1 MTPWRAIYDTSA
13 ILSSMTP
20 APNRGSIIWHW
31 MESGVVL
38 PIVSDYLIDE
48 LVAAIAQPRFRLS
61 RDQRTSIITEY
72 LQYALAF
79 D

>member
-20 APNRGSIIWHW
+20 APNPGSIIWHW

-48 LVAAIAQPRFRLS
+48 LVAAIAESRFLT
-61 RDQRTSIITEY
+61 RTHSYVAEAWQMSIY
-72 LQYALAF
+72 
-79 D
+79 